1 MPSHNAAP
9 RLGSALIARKG
20 EAAPTVTPASNNA
33 DTRPAGGAD
42 MQIVETS
49 GPAHAPAAASR
60 GLAGTIAVT
69 VRLDPERYERL
80 KIHGARNRRTN
91 QDILVDA
98 LDAYFAAR
106 A

>member
-1 MPSHNAAP
+1 MTPN
-9 RLGSALIARKG
+9 SAEAR
-20 EAAPTVTPASNNA
+20 PAS
-33 DTRPAGGAD
+33 GED
-42 MQIVETS
+42 MQIVATS
-49 GPAHAPAAASR
+49 GPAHAPAAAR

-98 LDAYFAAR
+98 LDAYFAVR